1 MGTAVEIRSVSKRFR
16 LYHEKY
22 TSLKERVLHA
32 GHVPYDEFWAL
43 KDIDAEIA
51 SGQTIGILGRNGSGK
66 STLLKCLAGIL
77 QPTSGDVVVRG
88 QLAAMLELGAGFQ
101 PELSGR
107 DNVYLNASLLGFS
120 RKEIDRR
127 FDDIVAFA
135 ELEQF
140 IDNQVKYYSS
150 GMYVRLGFAVAV
162 NVEPDVL
169 LVDEVLAVG
178 DERFQRK
185 CLERVSQFQREG
197 RTIVVVSH
205 SPDMMRQTCDNIM
218 VIDRGELVTIA
229 PPGEAIRAFRDRLVD
244 SGFAPVASPV
254 ETLTDGVSSTVFG
267 TRRRLVHLGEIS
279 LAHPGGEDRSY
290 LVTGEPL
297 EVRVALEATEALE
310 GAAFTI
316 SVISDKGEVL
326 FSSDAGT
333 SRDGL
338 ALVPGANV
346 VSFRFGEV
354 TLLDGTFTLSV
365 DVRDAGG
372 AVLDQLEE
380 AAHFEVMNPGRAT
393 GVLQL
398 ALAIGIESP
407 EGAARAPVPGSPI
420 GPGGGLAWSGS

>member
-1 MGTAVEIRSVSKRFR
+1 MTTAVEIRGVSKRFR

-43 KDIDAEIA
+43 KDVTADIA

-77 QPTSGDVVVRG
+77 QPTAGDVVVHG

-120 RKEIDRR
+120 RREIDRR
-127 FDDIVAFA
+127 FDEIVEFA
-135 ELEQF
+135 ELGQF

-162 NVEPDVL
+162 SVEPDVL

-185 CLERVSQFQREG
+185 CLDRVQRFQREG
-197 RTIVVVSH
+197 RTIIVVSH
-205 SPDMMRQTCDNIM
+205 SPDLMRQICDTIM
-218 VIDRGELVTIA
+218 VLDRGELVTVA
-229 PPGEAIRAFRDRLVD
+229 KPGEAIRAFRDRLVD
-244 SGFAPVASPV
+244 SGFEAPTTAV
-254 ETLTDGVSSTVFG
+254 ETLTDGVSSSVFAQ
-267 TRRRLVHLGEIS
+267 RPRSVRLGEVT
-279 LAHPGGEDRSY
+279 LDHPGAEDRNY

-297 EVRVALEATEALE
+297 EVRVELEVREPVQ
-310 GAAFTI
+310 GASFTI
-316 SVISDKGEVL
+316 SLISETQEVL
-326 FSSDAGT
+326 FASDAGT
-333 SRDGL
+333 SRAGL
-338 ALVPGANV
+338 RLDAGTRG
-346 VSFRFGEV
+346 VSFRFAEV
-354 TLLDGTFTLSV
+354 PLLDGRFALSL

-372 AVLDQLEE
+372 AVLDQQEQV
-380 AAHFEVMNPGRAT
+380 AHFEVMNPGRAT
-393 GVLQL
+393 GVV
-398 ALAIGIESP
+398 ALPLVIEVLDDATL
-407 EGAARAPVPGSPI
+407 GLRAAR
-420 GPGGGLAWSGS
+420 GPAGLAGSGS